1 MCNDSR
7 LAELRLD
14 NNLQQ
19 KDVAKALKIKEDTY
33 SKWER
38 KINDIPIAKINEIA
52 NFYKVNL
59 NYLLELSNK
68 ITETERTSINLNI
81 MCERL
86 LALRKEK
93 NLTQEKLSNDLGFP
107 QRTYSHYEN
116 GSSIPTTY
124 KLYYIAQYFDV
135 SFDFLV
141 GRSDVKEIK

>member
-52 NFYKVNL
+52 NF
-59 NYLLELSNK
+59 
-68 ITETERTSINLNI
+68 
-81 MCERL
+81 
-86 LALRKEK
+86 
-93 NLTQEKLSNDLGFP
+93 
-107 QRTYSHYEN
+107 
-116 GSSIPTTY
+116 
-124 KLYYIAQYFDV
+124 
-135 SFDFLV
+135 
-141 GRSDVKEIK
+141 